1 MFFFCCRSPEQVAAD
16 LLKGCR
22 CPSRFYR
29 RINNRITLHSFL
41 FVSDSL
47 AYHKIV
53 THHATGTQLSQ
64 CNRKVLNW
72 KLRTCSFMFLVFNT
86 RSMFCWF
93 FLTTLAIPASHAFDA
108 SFSVDLALQVV
119 NPLSLIIAISIFL
132 ICKKSTHSSPTFP
145 ICAPRCGTA
154 GKSTR

>member
-1 MFFFCCRSPEQVAAD
+1 MPLIFSRVVVVHRDFIVVSTIALHCTLFCCLV
-16 LLKGCR
+16 
-22 CPSRFYR
+22 
-29 RINNRITLHSFL
+29 HS
-41 FVSDSL
+41 VSDSL

-53 THHATGTQLSQ
+53 THHATGSQLSQ

>member
-1 MFFFCCRSPEQVAAD
+1 MPLIFSRVVVVHRDFIVVSTIALHCTLFFCLV
-16 LLKGCR
+16 
-22 CPSRFYR
+22 
-29 RINNRITLHSFL
+29 HS
-41 FVSDSL
+41 VSDSL

-53 THHATGTQLSQ
+53 THHATGSQLSQ

-108 SFSVDLALQVV
+108 SFSVDLVLQVV
-119 NPLSLIIAISIFL
+119 NPISLIIEFSIFP
-132 ICKKSTHSSPTFP
+132 IRTKSTKNSPTFP
-145 ICAPRCGTA
+145 ICTPRCGTA
-154 GKSTR
+154 GESTR